1 MEIKILITQHIP
13 KEGLKELFDNYYV
26 IMPGKSGFTFEEQ
39 KELIKDADVLLSLF
53 NSPVNK
59 ELLNAGQKLRM
70 ISNFG
75 VGYNNIDIEYAH
87 KKGIIVT
94 NTPQPVTLP
103 TAEHT
108 MGLML
113 SLMRRITEM
122 DRKLRADAIAD
133 WKVMSNLGNTLNG
146 KVLGIVGMGKIG
158 QATARLANAFGMKV
172 KYYSRN
178 RINADLEREL
188 NTIWLPFNDLLQQSD
203 VVSLHVPLTEY
214 TTHLIGKCELVQMR
228 ETAFLINTARGPI
241 INELELVE
249 ALNEKEIAG
258 AALDVFEMEPN
269 IHAKLLEMDNVV
281 LTPHIGTGTI
291 ETRIATAKCAAD
303 NILAFLN
310 GQIVP
315 NQIKP
320 LA

>member
-1 MEIKILITQHIP
+1 L
-13 KEGLKELFDNYYV
+13 
-26 IMPGKSGFTFEEQ
+26 
-39 KELIKDADVLLSLF
+39 
-53 NSPVNK
+53 
-59 ELLNAGQKLRM
+59 
-70 ISNFG
+70 
-75 VGYNNIDIEYAH
+75 
-87 KKGIIVT
+87 
-94 NTPQPVTLP
+94 
-103 TAEHT
+103 
-108 MGLML
+108 
-113 SLMRRITEM
+113 
-122 DRKLRADAIAD
+122 
-133 WKVMSNLGNTLNG
+133 
-146 KVLGIVGMGKIG
+146 
-158 QATARLANAFGMKV
+158 
-172 KYYSRN
+172 
-178 RINADLEREL
+178 
-188 NTIWLPFNDLLQQSD
+188 LPFNDLLQQSD

-214 TTHLIGKCELVQMR
+214 STHLIGKCELVQMR

-310 GQIVP
+310 GQMVP

-320 LA
+320 LT